1 MKKIFSSPQKIFRN
15 FFVPPLGWR
24 FWGQDSIFTDSQK
37 RVTNVQ
43 LSATFRK

>member
-1 MKKIFSSPQKIFRN
+1 MKKFFPRPKKYFVIFLY
-15 FFVPPLGWR
+15 PLGWR

-43 LSATFRK
+43 LSATFSK

>member
-1 MKKIFSSPQKIFRN
+1 MKEN
-15 FFVPPLGWR
+15 FFPRPKKYFVIFLYPPGVA

-43 LSATFRK
+43 LSAAFRK

>member
-1 MKKIFSSPQKIFRN
+1 MY
-15 FFVPPLGWR
+15 PPGVA

-43 LSATFRK
+43 LSAIFRK